1 MTRLPFTGKF
11 DITCE
16 YGRKGTLW
24 ASGVHGGI
32 DMVGRNKNVYSICN
46 GTVVYAGWENANN
59 TKQGFGKYVKIQE
72 TGTNRYI
79 YLAHL
84 DKIYVSKG
92 AKVTPA
98 TIVGY
103 MGATGNVTGP
113 HTHVEIRENNTKI
126 NVANYMGV
134 PNKVATNLD
143 SKDYQIKSTSSGTTS
158 SAGELKTLNHNTNLR
173 AQPHTLSTIIAMYIP
188 NTTLYVLQ
196 PSVAQ
201 ADGYTWDK
209 VRIRVTGDEG
219 YMINQNYK

>member
-84 DKIYVSKG
+84 DKVYVSKG

-113 HTHVEIRENNTKI
+113 HTHVEIRENNKKI

-143 SKDYQIKSTSSGTTS
+143 SKNYQIKNTSSGTTS
-158 SAGELKTLNHNTNLR
+158 SAGTLKTLNHNTNLR
-173 AQPHTLSTIIAMYIP
+173 AQPHTLATILGMYIP